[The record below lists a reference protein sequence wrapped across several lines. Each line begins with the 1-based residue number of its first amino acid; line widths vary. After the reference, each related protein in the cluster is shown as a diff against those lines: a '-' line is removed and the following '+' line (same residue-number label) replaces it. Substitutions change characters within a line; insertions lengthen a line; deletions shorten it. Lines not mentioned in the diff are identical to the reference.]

1 MKKKQPLTP
10 YLIIIVS
17 IIFFMSF
24 PKKPTE
30 TIRGATVAL
39 LAPAW
44 EQIHS
49 FKGLANIFSWRTS
62 SSEEDSKSGL
72 TNLEL
77 EIENQ
82 MLKAEIYKL
91 QELFEHEL
99 FLISRLTQQSHM
111 LSPEM
116 SNHLSQHQNDLQ
128 DLFDLQLQS
137 IPAKVL
143 FRSPSSWSSS
153 LWIDVGESQNKTG
166 EKPIITKNSPVIV
179 GGAVVGV
186 IDYVGKNQSRVKLI
200 TDSGLTPSVRT
211 ARGTPQNYFLME
223 QLQILSGNIAVRNDL
238 FKSSKEKKQFLNQ
251 LDELKKTLE
260 HEESSLLLAKGE
272 IQGRS
277 HPLWRSQGQ
286 NLKGIGF
293 NYDFSDE
300 EGPARDLRTGKPLNA
315 PEGMASIPL
324 IKENDL
330 LVTTGLDGVFP
341 PGLRVAQVTHVH
353 LLREGDYYYELEA
366 KPCAG
371 NLDEL
376 SLVFVLPPLG
386 YDPHDQPPFLGR

>member
-1 MKKKQPLTP
+1 MKKKQPITP
-10 YLIIIVS
+10 YLILVTA
-17 IIFFMSF
+17 IIFFMSL

-30 TIRGATVAL
+30 AIRGATVAL

-44 EQIHS
+44 ESIS
-49 FKGLANIFSWRTS
+49 KFKGLGSFFSRQPYNPDTS
-62 SSEEDSKSGL
+62 SEINSL
-72 TNLEL
+72 ILEV

-82 MLKAEIYKL
+82 RLKSEIHQLK
-91 QELFEHEL
+91 ELFAHEL
-99 FLISRLTQQSHM
+99 FLIARLANHPQT
-111 LSPEM
+111 LSPEA
-116 SNHLSQHQNDLQ
+116 STDLSQHQKDLQ
-128 DLFDLQLQS
+128 NLFHIQLQS

-153 LWIDVGESQNKTG
+153 LWINVGESTNQGLGKT
-166 EKPIITKNSPVIV
+166 IVSKNSPVIV
-179 GGAVVGV
+179 GSSVVGV
-186 IDYVGKNQSRVKLI
+186 IDYVGKNQSRVRLI
-200 TDSGLTPSVRT
+200 TDSGLTPSVRA
-211 ARGTPQNYFLME
+211 ARGAPQNYLLME
-223 QLQILSGNIAVRNDL
+223 QLQILAGILAVRNDL
-238 FKSSKEKKQFLNQ
+238 FENTNEKKQFLHQ
-251 LDELKKTLE
+251 LDHLKKALNQD
-260 HEESSLLLAKGE
+260 EESFLLAKGE

-300 EGPARDLRTGKPLNA
+300 EGPARDLRSGKPLHA
-315 PEGMASIPL
+315 PEDMPSLPL

-341 PGLRVAQVTHVH
+341 PGLRVAHVTRVY
-353 LLREGDYYYELEA
+353 LLQEGDYYYELEA
-366 KPCAG
+366 KPSAG

-386 YDPHDQPPFLGR
+386 YDPQDKPPFMGH